1 MAQLTIVF
9 ADLTGSTR
17 IYETLGNAKA
27 TELVT
32 STTQWIGKLA
42 QSRSGRVIK
51 YLGDGVLL
59 AFEDN
64 AAAVTVV
71 TDLQRLHLERI
82 GNWPAVTKS
91 MKIKIGLAR
100 GEVVEQDGDCFG
112 DAVNVAARLSDLSGA
127 DQILATQSVIE
138 QLPPDQDVRYR
149 NLGTMSLRGKSEPS
163 MVYRIDWQREV
174 PSEFLTMQAGLES
187 IEGSGVTLPLS
198 LELSWLDVHGTFMAA
213 DMPMYLGRGGEAK
226 FIVNNQTVSRLHA
239 SIEQRGDV
247 FVLTDVSSYGTWVRF
262 TGNDKAIALRRQECV
277 LLSQGEIAL
286 GAPFE
291 DFSVPTVSFRINVPS
306 GVHTGYSSL
315 L

>member
-17 IYETLGNAKA
+17 IYETLGNAQA

-42 QSRSGRVIK
+42 QARRGRVIK

-64 AAAVTVV
+64 AAAASVV
-71 TDLQRLHLERI
+71 SEMQRLHVERTSS
-82 GNWPAVTKS
+82 WSPVMKS

-100 GEVVEQDGDCFG
+100 GEVVEQEGDCFG
-112 DAVNVAARLSDLSGA
+112 DAVNVAARLSDLAGA

-138 QLPPDQDVRYR
+138 LLPVDFDIRYR
-149 NLGTMSLRGKSEPS
+149 NLGAMSLRGKSEPS

-174 PSEFLTMQAGLES
+174 SSEFLTMQASLDA
-187 IEGSGVTLPLS
+187 IEGSTATLPLS
-198 LELSWLDVHGTFMAA
+198 LELSWLDLHGTFMAA

-239 SIEQRGDV
+239 SIEQRGDA

-262 TGNDKAIALRRQECV
+262 SGSDSAIALRRQECV
-277 LLSQGEIAL
+277 LLSKGEIAL
-286 GAPFE
+286 GAPFD
-291 DFSVPTVSFRINVPS
+291 DFSVPTVSFRINAPTNYT
-306 GVHTGYSSL
+306 TGYTSL

>member
-64 AAAVTVV
+64 AAAVSVV